1 MNVPLDNAEKEGIN
15 PLASI
20 DVAIAQL
27 QLYVPPSFIKRI
39 LVGVVINYDV
49 ILHHNLL
56 HSQDF
61 VLSLNL
67 NPQLIKNATKVA
79 QDGASVATELVRP
92 SQDNYSSTPLPLP
105 PSQVQDVFVKLNILL
120 HAPMILLPTTGDM
133 AIMIDLGKLNLSNE
147 INSLQKDLVID
158 CFAVTLQ
165 EFKVSRYMY
174 CVSVCVIFDTCKKMG
189 TRKWHMKTC

>member
-92 SQDNYSSTPLPLP
+92 SQDNYSSTPLP
-105 PSQVQDVFVKLNILL
+105 PS
-120 HAPMILLPTTGDM
+120 TGPRCFCK
-133 AIMIDLGKLNLSNE
+133 AEYIATCSNDPLA
-147 INSLQKDLVID
+147 N
-158 CFAVTLQ
+158 
-165 EFKVSRYMY
+165 Y
-174 CVSVCVIFDTCKKMG
+174 
-189 TRKWHMKTC
+189 W